1 MYLPIT
7 TYQSKPQFWLCL
19 RKMFTPATPNFLR
32 SYVKLFAE
40 SVVSIQNV
48 HGYSNEA
55 YLSYRDLMM
64 QCLAPSAKDEAIY
77 RESEAYRT
85 KQKYKIAFSISEFGY
100 GVCSSQTHSLCWSN
114 HFDFS

>member
-1 MYLPIT
+1 
-7 TYQSKPQFWLCL
+7 
-19 RKMFTPATPNFLR
+19 MFTPATPNLLR

-64 QCLAPSAKDEAIY
+64 QCLALLFLFPRMKRVRSLYIGQSKNIKLHLVFQSLAMACVAHKHTAYASRIVLILVNSSVYAIY
-77 RESEAYRT
+77 HLLC
-85 KQKYKIAFSISEFGY
+85 Q
-100 GVCSSQTHSLCWSN
+100 VC
-114 HFDFS
+114 DR